1 MTSMNQPATPARS
14 FRITSIDA
22 LRGFVM
28 FTMIYVNDL
37 DENISPPWM
46 KHFHGRNGMTFVDL
60 VFPAFV
66 FIVGMAIPIA
76 MSGRLAKG
84 ESDFK
89 LFGHVLLRTLS
100 LLTIGIM
107 MVNSESGESAKLMG
121 FSPTVWEASMFG
133 SALLAFCSIGSGG
146 RASRVVTTILRI
158 AGTISLIAL
167 ALVYRSPRDGHILTL
182 SPFHIHASWFGILG
196 LIAWAYLIASLV
208 FLIFHTNRTA
218 ILACC
223 LLLLGLYAAE
233 HKGAFEGF
241 WLSRYVNIGE
251 HLGAHPA
258 IAVAGVLLGTIL
270 LTPDTVSVAS
280 RTRFTILFALAF
292 AAGAMLVY
300 RIWGISKNAATPS
313 WCLWSMAITA
323 VLWLIFYFAADVLHV
338 TFLTK
343 PWEIAGRNVLLAYIL
358 SEMME
363 SVLDLLHLGD
373 WYDNLAQPDLLHA
386 ASRSIG
392 CAIFILVL
400 TSLLNRVGFRL
411 KL

>member
-1 MTSMNQPATPARS
+1 MIARMS
-14 FRITSIDA
+14 QSAARMPRITSIDA

-37 DENISPPWM
+37 DERISPPWM

-66 FIVGMAIPIA
+66 FIVGLAIPIA
-76 MSGRLAKG
+76 MSGRLARG
-84 ESDFK
+84 ESEFK
-89 LFGHVLLRTLS
+89 LFGHVLIRTLS
-100 LLTIGIM
+100 LLAIGIM
-107 MVNSESGESAKLMG
+107 MVNGETSPSKKMMG
-121 FSPTVWEASMFG
+121 FSPTLWEAMMFG
-133 SALLAFCSIGSGG
+133 SALLAFCSIGEGTGAGRFITRILRVLGIVSMVILALLYRTSRGG
-146 RASRVVTTILRI
+146 RL
-158 AGTISLIAL
+158 
-167 ALVYRSPRDGHILTL
+167 LTL

-196 LIAWAYLIASLV
+196 LIGWSYLMASLV
-208 FLIFHTNRTA
+208 FLIFRTNRTA

-233 HKGAFEGF
+233 KTGAWDGV
-241 WLSRYVNIGE
+241 WLSHYVNIGE

-270 LTPDTVSVAS
+270 LTPETASVGA

-300 RIWGISKNAATPS
+300 GLWGISKNAATPS

-323 VLWLIFYFAADVLHV
+323 ILWLLFYFLADVLHL
-338 TFLTK
+338 TFLAK

-363 SVLDLLHLGD
+363 SVFDLLHLGD
-373 WYDNLAQPDLLHA
+373 WYDRLAQPNLAHA
-386 ASRSIG
+386 AGRSIG
-392 CAIFILVL
+392 CAVVL
-400 TSLLNRVGFRL
+400 LAFTALLNRVGFRL

>member
-1 MTSMNQPATPARS
+1 
-14 FRITSIDA
+14 
-22 LRGFVM
+22 L
-28 FTMIYVNDL
+28 
-37 DENISPPWM
+37 
-46 KHFHGRNGMTFVDL
+46 
-60 VFPAFV
+60 
-66 FIVGMAIPIA
+66 AI
-76 MSGRLAKG
+76 
-84 ESDFK
+84 
-89 LFGHVLLRTLS
+89 
-100 LLTIGIM
+100 
-107 MVNSESGESAKLMG
+107 
-121 FSPTVWEASMFG
+121 
-133 SALLAFCSIGSGG
+133 
-146 RASRVVTTILRI
+146 
-158 AGTISLIAL
+158 
-167 ALVYRSPRDGHILTL
+167 VYRSPRGGHILTL
-182 SPFHIHASWFGILG
+182 NPFHIHASWFGILG

-208 FLIFHTNRTA
+208 FLIFRTNRTA

-241 WLSRYVNIGE
+241 WLSSYVNIGE

-270 LTPDTVSVAS
+270 LTPDTATLGS

-323 VLWLIFYFAADVLHV
+323 VLWLIFYFAADVMHL

-392 CAIFILVL
+392 CAIVILVFA
-400 TSLLNRVGFRL
+400 SLLNRVGFRL